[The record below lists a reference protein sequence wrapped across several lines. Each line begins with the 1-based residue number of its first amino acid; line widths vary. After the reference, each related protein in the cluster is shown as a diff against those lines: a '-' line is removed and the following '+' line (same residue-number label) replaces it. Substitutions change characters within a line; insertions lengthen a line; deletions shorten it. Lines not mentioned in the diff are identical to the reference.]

1 MMSNEER
8 LRHFLK
14 QVTAELQESRRR
26 LREIEDAGSEPIAIV
41 SMSCRFPGGVD
52 SPEKLWDLLVAGGET
67 IGGLPSGRGWDLP
80 ALSGEDGSGISA
92 TAEGGFLD
100 DADLFDA
107 GFFGISPREALAMD
121 PQQRL
126 LLETSWELLERA
138 GINPHALRG
147 SRTGVF
153 VGLTNQDYGFRP
165 FQGPENTAGYLLTG
179 NTTSVA
185 SGRISYVL
193 GLEGPALT
201 VDTACS
207 SSLVTLHLA
216 ARALRA
222 GECDLALAGGVCV
235 MSSPNM
241 IVEFSRQGGVAV
253 DGRCKAFSARADGMG
268 PGEGVGLVL
277 VERLSDALRN
287 GHEVLAVL
295 KGSAVNQDGAS
306 NGLTAPNGPSQQRV
320 IRQALADAGLLADQ
334 VGAVEAHGTGT
345 KLGDPIEAQALL
357 ATYGQDRSADRPLW
371 LGSLKSNIGHTQAAA
386 GVAGVI
392 KMVLALRAGLLPR
405 TLHVDE
411 PSPFVDWSS
420 GTVELL
426 TRAQEWPAGDEPRRA
441 GVSSFGVSG
450 TNAHVIVEEAPSRQ
464 QPEPAGGEPTGGE
477 WAGDEASRPLPLP
490 VPVVVSGRSDEG
502 VRALAGRWGD
512 WLGTAPGVR
521 PQDLA
526 VVSTG
531 SRALLDRAAVVVAA
545 DAAELAAGLA
555 AVAGGTVE
563 PDSAAEGPLA
573 VLFTGQGAQRVGMG
587 SGLYRAFPVF
597 AAAFDEVC
605 RELDRHLP
613 VPLREVVFAGP
624 GSDRA
629 ALLDGTDYT
638 QAGLFA
644 VEVALYRL
652 VESWGVR
659 PEFLL
664 GHSVGELVA
673 AHVAGVWSLA
683 DAARVVAARGRLM
696 QALPPGGAM
705 GAVAAGEDEVLAA
718 LAGLPGRI
726 GIAAVNGPSSVVVSG
741 EAEAVATVLAGFAE
755 RGVRTRR
762 LTVSHAFHSE
772 LMEPMLADFEQ
783 VLSEVAFRAPVLP
796 VVSDLTGGFVT
807 EELCEP
813 GYWVRQVRGCVRFAQ
828 GVGTLLDAGARTFLE
843 IGPDGVLSAMAEECA
858 NAAATAVACVPALR
872 RGRDEAHSMATAL
885 GRVFVRGTAV
895 HWDAFFSGTGARPV
909 AAPTSPFQRQRY
921 WVNAPAV
928 VGSAAAGG
936 AADGTGHPLLGRWVE
951 SASGDEA
958 FATGVLS
965 RDSSPWLADHTVLG
979 AVLVPGTAFVDLAW
993 WAGERLGCE
1002 SVRELNLY
1010 APLVLPEQGQVRV
1023 QLEVGRPDEDG
1034 CRPIAVY
1041 SRPDGSGPA
1050 PWTRHA
1056 QGVLEP
1062 SGDRPDA
1069 LPELSAW
1076 PPADAEPVALDG
1088 FYTGLVAAGLDY
1100 GPAFQGLRRAWRR
1113 GAEIFAEVALP
1124 QEAAADAARF
1134 GLHPALL
1141 DAALHA
1147 LGPLAREDDEPGSAR
1162 LPFSWSGLR
1171 LHAGAA
1177 ASLRVRLTRRPNGDV
1192 VLIAADADGAPVA
1205 TVDALA
1211 LRPVAPQ
1218 ALRAPADGE
1227 TDVLFRTDWVAQEHP
1242 GDLPSARLA
1251 VLGAESDTEP
1261 FGALPH
1267 HAGLAQLRS
1276 ALDAGAAVPEVVLA
1290 WCPPGRDE
1298 DVAEAA
1304 HRATGWALEL
1314 LQGWLADERLAAGR
1328 LVVATRG
1335 AVALPH
1341 GVGPVDPAQ
1350 AAVSGLVR
1358 SAQTENPDRI
1368 VLLDLDPADGA
1379 ADLQQVV
1386 RAVVSGEPETALRD
1400 GRAFVRRLARADG
1413 DTGLTPPPGGA
1424 WRLDTTGQGTL
1435 DNLALLP
1442 CGEAEEPLGEGRLR
1456 VMVRAA
1462 GMNFRDTLI
1471 ALGMYPGAARLGVEG
1486 AGVVTEVGPGVT
1498 GFRPG
1503 DRVMGMLD
1511 GSFGPTAQADHRTV
1525 IALPTGWTFAEG
1537 ATATVAYLTAWY
1549 GLVDLAGLR
1558 ESESVLVHAAAGGV
1572 GTAAVRLARHLGAE
1586 VFGTASE
1593 PKWDA
1598 LRAAGLDDPH
1608 ISSSRT
1614 LEFRERILA
1623 ATGGRGVDVV
1633 LNCLAGPY
1641 LDASLELLPRGGRFL
1656 EIGKL
1661 DLRDPQGVAADHPGV
1676 RYRAFDLADPGPERL
1691 GEILGELSALF
1702 ERGVLAPIPVASWD
1716 IRRAPEAFRALS
1728 QATLTGRA
1736 ALTLGV
1742 AFGPDDAVLITGGTG
1757 TLGRLLARH
1766 LVTGHGLRHV
1776 VLAGRSGAQTPE
1788 LATLR
1793 SELGRHGARLRVAAC
1808 DAADRQAV
1816 ASLLDS
1822 IHADHRLA
1830 GVVHAAG
1837 VTDDAVI
1844 SSLSRERLSGVLSPK
1859 VDGAWNL
1866 HRLTEHLDLDL
1877 FVLFSSA
1884 AAVLGGAGQGS
1895 YSAANAFLDALAEH
1909 RRSRGLAA
1917 VSLAWGL
1924 WEQASGMTGR
1934 LAERDLRRVGRVGV
1948 APLSTQTAL
1957 ALFDGGLVADRA
1969 VLVPAKLDLAGLR
1982 TRHADGAVP
1991 AVLRQL
1997 VKVRRS
2003 ALSTASGPAA
2013 PVAGGFGAG
2022 LAALSPEDRG
2032 RAVLELVLARTA
2044 AVLGHAAADAVEPD
2058 QAFKEVGFDSL
2069 TAVELRN
2076 HLQTATGLTL
2086 PATLVF
2092 DHPTPAVLTEH
2103 LLALLVPAEATA
2115 AQRVLRGLE
2124 RLETDIEAIG
2134 SDDEEFEEVARRLK
2148 RLMWAVDA
2156 AGGPDSAG
2164 GSPLDDATADEVLAF
2179 IDSEFGDLG

>member
-1 MMSNEER
+1 MTNEER

-14 QVTAELQESRRR
+14 QVTAELHDSRRR
-26 LREIEDAGSEPIAIV
+26 LKEIEDAGSEPIAIV

-52 SPEKLWDLLVAGGET
+52 SPEKLWDLLVSEGET
-67 IGGLPSGRGWDLP
+67 IGGLPSGRGWDLRE
-80 ALSGEDGSGISA
+80 LLGEDGSGVSA
-92 TAEGGFLD
+92 TAEGGFLG

-138 GINPHALRG
+138 AINPHALRG

-165 FQGPENTAGYLLTG
+165 FQGPESTAGYLLTG
-179 NTTSVA
+179 STTSVA

-216 ARALRA
+216 ARALRE

-241 IVEFSRQGGVAV
+241 IVEFSRQGGVAA
-253 DGRCKAFSARADGMG
+253 DGRCKAFSAGADGMG

-295 KGSAVNQDGAS
+295 QGSAVNQDGAS

-320 IRQALADAGLLADQ
+320 IRDALADAGLTAGQ
-334 VGAVEAHGTGT
+334 VDAVEAHGTGT

-357 ATYGQDRSADRPLW
+357 ATYGRDRSAGRPLW

-392 KMVLALRAGLLPR
+392 KMVLALRAGVLPR

-411 PSPFVDWSS
+411 PSPFVDWST
-420 GTVELL
+420 GAVELL
-426 TRAQEWPAGDEPRRA
+426 TEAREWPEGDEPRRA

-450 TNAHVIVEEAPSRQ
+450 TNAHVILAEAPPRRRS
-464 QPEPAGGEPTGGE
+464 EPTGGGPSGT
-477 WAGDEASRPLPLP
+477 APFP
-490 VPVVVSGRSDEG
+490 VPVVLSGRADEG
-502 VRALAGRWGD
+502 VRALAGRWAD
-512 WLGTAPGVR
+512 WLATAPEVR

-526 VVSTG
+526 AVSTC
-531 SRALLDRAAVVVAA
+531 SRALLDRTAVVVAA

-555 AVAGGTVE
+555 AVAGGAVE
-563 PDSAAEGPLA
+563 PDSAVEGPLA

-587 SGLYRAFPVF
+587 DGLYRAFPVF
-597 AAAFDEVC
+597 AEAFDAVC

-613 VPLREVVFAGP
+613 VPLREVVFAEP

-652 VESWGVR
+652 VEAWGVR

-673 AHVAGVWSLA
+673 AHVAGVWSLP

-705 GAVAAGEDEVLAA
+705 GAVAAGEEEVLQA

-726 GIAAVNGPSSVVVSG
+726 GVAAVNGPSSAVVSG
-741 EAEAVATVLAGFAE
+741 DAEAVATVLAGFAD

-762 LTVSHAFHSE
+762 LTVGHAFHSE
-772 LMEPMLADFEQ
+772 LMEPMLADFAR
-783 VLSEVAFRAPVLP
+783 VLGEVEYSAPVLP
-796 VVSDLTGGFVT
+796 VVSDLTGEFVT
-807 EELCEP
+807 EELREP
-813 GYWVRQVRGCVRFAQ
+813 DYWVRQVRGCVRFAR
-828 GVGTLLDAGARTFLE
+828 GVDTLLDAGTRTFLE

-858 NAAATAVACVPALR
+858 TAAGTAVACVPALR
-872 RGRDEAHSMATAL
+872 RGRDEAHGAVTAL
-885 GRVFVRGTAV
+885 GRLFARGTAV
-895 HWDAFFSGTGARPV
+895 DWDAFLSGTGARPV
-909 AAPTSPFQRQRY
+909 PAPTSPFQRQRY
-921 WVNAPAV
+921 WVDAPAV
-928 VGSAAAGG
+928 GGGG
-936 AADGTGHPLLGRWVE
+936 ADGAGHPLLDHWVG

-958 FATGVLS
+958 FATGLLS
-965 RDSSPWLADHTVLG
+965 LGSHPWLADHTVLES
-979 AVLVPGTAFVDLAW
+979 VLVPGTAFVELAW

-1002 SVRELNLY
+1002 GVHELNLY
-1010 APLVLPEQGQVRV
+1010 APLVLPAQGHVRV

-1034 CRPIAVY
+1034 RRPIAVY

-1056 QGVLEP
+1056 EGVLEP
-1062 SGDRPDA
+1062 SADRPGT
-1069 LPELSAW
+1069 LPEFSAW
-1076 PPADAEPVALDG
+1076 PPAGAEPVALDG
-1088 FYTGLVAAGLDY
+1088 FYTGLLADGLQY
-1100 GPAFQGLRRAWRR
+1100 GPAFQGLRAAWRR
-1113 GAEIFAEVALP
+1113 GAEVFAEVELP
-1124 QEAAADAARF
+1124 PGAAADAARF

-1171 LHAGAA
+1171 LYAAGA

-1192 VLIAADADGAPVA
+1192 VLVAADADGAPVA
-1205 TVDALA
+1205 AVDALA
-1211 LRPVAPQ
+1211 LRPLAPQ
-1218 ALRAPADGE
+1218 ALRSRAGAE
-1227 TDVLFRTDWVAQEHP
+1227 TDLLFRTDWVAHEGP
-1242 GDLPSARLA
+1242 GDTPSVRLA
-1251 VLGAESDTEP
+1251 VVGTEP
-1261 FGALPH
+1261 DTRLSGEPPH
-1267 HAGLAQLRS
+1267 HADLAELRL
-1276 ALDAGAAVPEVVLA
+1276 ALDAGTAAPEVLLA
-1290 WCPPGRDE
+1290 CCPPSRDE
-1298 DVAEAA
+1298 DPAAAA
-1304 HRATGWALEL
+1304 HRAAGWALDL
-1314 LQGWLADERLAAGR
+1314 LQDWLADERLAAGR

-1335 AVALPH
+1335 AVALPP
-1341 GVGPVDPAQ
+1341 GTGPVDLAH

-1358 SAQTENPDRI
+1358 SAQTEHPDRI
-1368 VLLDLDPADGA
+1368 VLLDLDPAAGA
-1379 ADLQQVV
+1379 PDLRQVV
-1386 RAVVSGEPETALRD
+1386 RAAVSGEPETVLRD
-1400 GRAFVRRLARADG
+1400 GRPHVRRLVRADG
-1413 DTGLTPPPGGA
+1413 DTGLTPPPGAA

-1442 CGEAEEPLGEGRLR
+1442 CDEAGEPLGEGRMR
-1456 VMVRAA
+1456 VAVRAA

-1503 DRVMGMLD
+1503 DRVMGLLD
-1511 GSFGPTAQADHRTV
+1511 GSFGPSAVADHRTV
-1525 IALPTGWTFAEG
+1525 IGLPAGWTFAEG

-1558 ESESVLVHAAAGGV
+1558 GNESVLVHAAAGGV

-1598 LRAAGLDDPH
+1598 LRAAGLDDRH
-1608 ISSSRT
+1608 ISSSRS

-1633 LNCLAGPY
+1633 LNCLAGPF
-1641 LDASLELLPRGGRFL
+1641 LDASLDLLPRGGRFL

-1661 DLRDPQGVAADHPGV
+1661 DLREPDGVAADHPGV

-1702 ERGVLAPIPVASWD
+1702 ERGVLAPVPVTSWD
-1716 IRRAPEAFRALS
+1716 IRRAPAAFRALS

-1736 ALTLGV
+1736 ALTVGV

-1757 TLGRLLARH
+1757 TLGRLVARH
-1766 LVTGHGLRHV
+1766 LVTRHGLGHV
-1776 VLAGRSGAQTPE
+1776 VLAGRSGAETPE
-1788 LATLR
+1788 TAALR
-1793 SELGRHGARLRVAAC
+1793 AELGRHGAVLRVAAC
-1808 DAADRQAV
+1808 DAADRRSLA
-1816 ASLLDS
+1816 ALLDS
-1822 IHADHRLA
+1822 VQAGHRLA

-1844 SSLSRERLSGVLSPK
+1844 TSLSRERLSGVLSPK

-1884 AAVLGGAGQGS
+1884 AAVLGGAGQGG
-1895 YSAANAFLDALAEH
+1895 YSAANAFLDAVAEH

-1948 APLSTQTAL
+1948 APLSTEAAL

-1969 VLVPAKLDLAGLR
+1969 VLVPARLDLAGLR
-1982 TRHADGAVP
+1982 SRYADGSVP

-1997 VKVRRS
+1997 VKVRRAAAS
-2003 ALSTASGPAA
+2003 AVSVP
-2013 PVAGGFGAG
+2013 AGGGLGPG
-2022 LAALSPEDRG
+2022 LAGLSPEDR
-2032 RAVLELVLARTA
+2032 RRTVLDLVLARTA
-2044 AVLGHAAADAVEPD
+2044 AVLGHAAAAAVEPE
-2058 QAFKEVGFDSL
+2058 QAFKEIGFDSL
-2069 TAVELRN
+2069 TVVELRN

-2092 DHPTPAVLTEH
+2092 DHPTPAALTEN

-2124 RLETDIEAIG
+2124 RLETDIEAVG
-2134 SDDEEFEEVARRLK
+2134 ADDEELGEVARRLK
-2148 RLMWAVDA
+2148 RLMRVLDPTGA
-2156 AGGPDSAG
+2156 PDSAA
-2164 GSPLDDATADEVLAF
+2164 GSSLDDATADEVLAF
-2179 IDSEFGDLG
+2179 IDSEFSDLG